1 MHLNFMQQQKNIL
14 DYFFSNIDP
23 NILDDVTEKILNC
36 SGNILLTGVGKSG
49 HTAELIATMLT
60 SVGTKAFFISPVN
73 ALHGDL
79 GIISPNDLVI
89 LLSKSGNTQELKN
102 LALILKEQ
110 KIQTMGWFCSKDGY
124 LNKLCDETILLP
136 LQKELCPYDLAPTTS
151 TILQLIFGNTLAV
164 TLMEKK
170 KFSLESYRKNHPS
183 GTIGKKISCNVETL
197 MITKKNLPLCSTYN
211 TVQEILVE
219 LSDKRCGC
227 ILVLDEEKKLKG
239 VFTDGDLRRAIEK
252 DKEKVFSTPIENY
265 MTKEFLSIQPN
276 LSIIAALEVMQKG
289 DQRKKIQ
296 ALPVLENDQLIGLI
310 RIHDILSLS

>member
-1 MHLNFMQQQKNIL
+1 MQLNFMLQQKNIL
-14 DYFFSNIDP
+14 DYFFSNIDS
-23 NILDDVTEKILNC
+23 NILDDVAEKIFKC

-49 HTAELIATMLT
+49 HTAELIAVMLT
-60 SVGTKAFFISPVN
+60 SVGTKAFFISPMN

-79 GIISPNDLVI
+79 GIISSQDLVI

-110 KIQTMGWFCSKDGY
+110 KIKTMGWFCSKDGF
-124 LNKLCDETILLP
+124 LNKLCDETVFLP

-170 KFSLESYRKNHPS
+170 NFSLESYKKNHPS
-183 GTIGKKISCNVETL
+183 GTIGKKISCNVEDL
-197 MITKKNLPLCSTYN
+197 MVTEKNLPLCFIDN
-211 TVQEILVE
+211 KVQEILVE

-227 ILVLDEEKKLKG
+227 ILVLDKEKKLKG

-252 DKEKVFSTPIENY
+252 DKEKVFSSPISKY
-265 MTKEFLSIQPN
+265 MSQEFLSITPKV
-276 LSIIAALEVMQKG
+276 SIISALEMMQKG
-289 DQRKKIQ
+289 DQRKKVQ
-296 ALPVLENDQLIGLI
+296 ALPVLENDQLLGLI
-310 RIHDILSLS
+310 RIHDIVSLS